1 MKIAIIGNVSLQGIE
16 EKLQDRGHDVYSGYG
31 FDTWI
36 QELLIPD
43 SALYS
48 FAPKLI
54 FIVVDGGSLFQAFS
68 KDPEL
73 LGSFKETIEIVKSSC
88 KSHPE
93 CTFVVSSLDIP
104 LQEIKALN
112 AVRQEVACAS
122 LWRNS
127 FCEEGIPVL
136 DLSELI
142 ALIGREKAYN
152 NKGWYLGGLR
162 FSLKAEALIAEEI
175 VKVSEAILGKRKKVL
190 VLDLDN
196 TLWGGVIGEDG
207 IEGIQLSRH
216 GQGAR
221 FYDFQKRVKE
231 IKDLG
236 ILLAIVSKNN
246 YEDAINAI
254 CNHTEMILR
263 EEDFIS
269 LKINWAPKAQNII
282 ELIEELNVGTDSVV
296 FIDDN
301 PVERE
306 AVKTFL
312 PEVVVPD
319 FPEDTS
325 SLEAFA
331 RNLAKSF
338 FLPSKVTE
346 EDLKKTEQYQIEAQ
360 RVKLKRTYANVD
372 DYLRSLGMVLEF
384 LPVTEADIPRVA
396 QLTQKTNQF
405 NLTTRRYLESD
416 ILAMLDS
423 NDTKIFL
430 GKLRDKFG
438 DYGKTILSIVRLLE
452 GRAVVDTFLMSCRI
466 MGRGVEDAA
475 LNLIEKELYV
485 LGVRE
490 ITGEYLKTAKNTPVV
505 DFWRQMGYDRLE
517 SSAEHAIY
525 RKSLDGETSRNNHI
539 EVVRFDQNKQR

>member
-1 MKIAIIGNVSLQGIE
+1 MKIAIIGNVSLQGIA
-16 EKLQDRGHDVYSGYG
+16 EKLQDRGHNVYSGYG

-36 QELLIPD
+36 QELMIPD
-43 SALYS
+43 SPLYS
-48 FAPKLI
+48 FAPKLV

-68 KDPEL
+68 KDPDP
-73 LGSFKETIEIVKSSC
+73 LGSARVTIEIVKSSC
-88 KSHPE
+88 RSHPE

-112 AVRQEVACAS
+112 AVRQEAACAS

-142 ALIGREKAYN
+142 TQMGREKAYN

-162 FSLKAEALIAEEI
+162 FSLKAETLIAEEI
-175 VKVSEAILGKRKKVL
+175 VKVSEAIFGKRKKVL

-221 FYDFQKRVKE
+221 FYDFQKRIKE

-236 ILLAIVSKNN
+236 ILLAIASKNN

-254 CNHTEMILR
+254 RNHSAMLLR

-282 ELIEELNVGTDSVV
+282 DLVEELNVGADSVV

-306 AVKTFL
+306 AVKASL

-325 SLEAFA
+325 NLEAFA
-331 RNLAKSF
+331 KTFAKSY
-338 FLPSKVTE
+338 FLPPKVTE

-360 RVKLKRTYANVD
+360 RVKLKKACVNVD
-372 DYLRSLGMVLEF
+372 DYLRSLEMILEF

-416 ILAMLDS
+416 IAAMLDS
-423 NDTKIFL
+423 HDTKIFL

-438 DYGKTILSIVRLLE
+438 DYGKTILSIVRLFE
-452 GRAVVDTFLMSCRI
+452 GRAMVDTFLMSCRI

-475 LNLIEKELYV
+475 INLIEKELYT

-490 ITGEYLKTAKNTPVV
+490 ITGEYVKTTKNAPVV
-505 DFWRQMGYDRLE
+505 DFWGRMGYACVE
-517 SSAEHAIY
+517 SANDHAIY
-525 RKSLDGETSRNNHI
+525 RKSLDAGASRNNHI
-539 EVVRFDQNKQR
+539 EVVQLIHNK